1 MKLKQF
7 LNEVNWRH
15 MGKTNDNMSDFLAEI
30 EQRMDDT
37 NQRDSLSKELDS
49 IDKSWDILWAKVIKL
64 TRKLN

>member
-49 IDKSWDILWAKVIKL
+49 IDKS
-64 TRKLN
+64 